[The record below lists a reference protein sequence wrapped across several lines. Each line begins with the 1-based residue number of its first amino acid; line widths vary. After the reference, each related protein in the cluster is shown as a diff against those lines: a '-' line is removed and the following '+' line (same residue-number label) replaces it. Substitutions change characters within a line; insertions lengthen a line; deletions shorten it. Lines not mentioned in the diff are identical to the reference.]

1 MVEQQNII
9 MQQIKSQ
16 NKETKWETS
25 DIKVNPLHKD
35 TLDSSESQHKSKTEM
50 QKSPDSVSFNTHS
63 SSCVDVM
70 EGITRNS
77 SSSMQTLRRI
87 LEIEEMRQFSENI
100 TLRGVA
106 QC

>member
-1 MVEQQNII
+1 MVEQQNNI

-16 NKETKWETS
+16 NKKTKERTNNIHVNTLHMDS
-25 DIKVNPLHKD
+25 FESKSKSRVDI
-35 TLDSSESQHKSKTEM
+35 HKS
-50 QKSPDSVSFNTHS
+50 QNSVYFNTVS
-63 SSCVDVM
+63 SSCLDVTQ
-70 EGITRNS
+70 GITRNS

-100 TLRGVA
+100 ILRGVA